1 MIRMAIIDFYVGL
14 SASLK
19 ASLVII
25 GALMIGMVIIGQ
37 KVKKLSYSDVPSGV
51 VLLSIQ
57 FVELVNNMMHDFFK
71 KYWRQFTPFM
81 FTIFV
86 YLIFANTA
94 SLWGLTTPMSNIS
107 IAISFSILAFSTIQL
122 SALVIKKPI
131 RRTKELMDPHPL
143 FLPINLI
150 GEISTP
156 FAMGLRLFGNLL
168 SGAIIGLI
176 VYGLTTWVGILPGA
190 FIIHP
195 IFDVFFGIIQ
205 AYVFLILL
213 TIFLSMAIEE

>member
-1 MIRMAIIDFYVGL
+1 MIDFYIGL

-19 ASLVII
+19 ASLII
-25 GALMIGMVIIGQ
+25 IFGLMVVLTTIGQ
-37 KVKKLSYSDVPSGV
+37 IVKKMKYTDVPSGF
-51 VLLSIQ
+51 VLISVQ
-57 FVELVNNMMHDFFK
+57 FVELVNNMMNDFFK
-71 KYWRQFTPFM
+71 KYWKQFTPFI
-81 FTIFV
+81 FTIFL

-94 SLWGLTTPMSNIS
+94 SLWGLTAPMSNIS
-107 IAISFSILAFSTIQL
+107 IALSFSILAFMTIQL
-122 SALVIKKPI
+122 SALVVKRPI

-168 SGAIIGLI
+168 SGAIIGVI
-176 VYGLTTWVGILPGA
+176 VYGLTQWAGILPGA
-190 FIIHP
+190 FLLHP
-195 IFDVFFGIIQ
+195 VFDIFFGIIQ
-205 AYVFLILL
+205 AYVYTILL

>member
-1 MIRMAIIDFYVGL
+1 MIEFYVGL

-25 GALMIGMVIIGQ
+25 VGLMIGLIIIGQ
-37 KVKKLSYSDVPSGV
+37 KVKKMRYTDVPGGI

-57 FVELVNNMMHDFFK
+57 LVGLVNDMMHDFFK
-71 KYWRQFTPFM
+71 KYWRQFTPYM
-81 FTIFV
+81 FTIFL

-107 IAISFSILAFSTIQL
+107 IAISFSVLAFGSIQL
-122 SALVIKKPI
+122 SALVIKNPI

-176 VYGLTTWVGILPGA
+176 VYGLAQWVGILPGA

-195 IFDVFFGIIQ
+195 VFDIFFGIIQ
-205 AYVFLILL
+205 AYVYLILF
-213 TIFLSMAIEE
+213 TIFLSMAVEE

>member
-1 MIRMAIIDFYVGL
+1 MIEFYIGL

-25 GALMIGMVIIGQ
+25 AGLMVALVIIGQ
-37 KVKKLSYSDVPSGV
+37 KVKKMRYTDVPGGII
-51 VLLSIQ
+51 LLSIQ

-71 KYWRQFTPFM
+71 KYWKQFTPYM
-81 FTIFV
+81 FTIFL

-107 IAISFSILAFSTIQL
+107 IAISFSILAFGTIQI
-122 SALVIKKPI
+122 SALVVKNPI

-150 GEISTP
+150 GEFSTP

-176 VYGLTTWVGILPGA
+176 VYGLGQWVGVIPGA

-195 IFDVFFGIIQ
+195 IFDIFFGIIQ
-205 AYVFLILL
+205 AYVYLILL

>member
-1 MIRMAIIDFYVGL
+1 
-14 SASLK
+14 
-19 ASLVII
+19 
-25 GALMIGMVIIGQ
+25 
-37 KVKKLSYSDVPSGV
+37 
-51 VLLSIQ
+51 
-57 FVELVNNMMHDFFK
+57 
-71 KYWRQFTPFM
+71 M

-156 FAMGLRLFGNLL
+156 FAMVLRLFGNLL